1 VRPSARSASLARV
14 PRPHAAAHACARRAG
29 KSPAVLALFAEVC
42 EAADSKLT
50 ASCPMPSERPPLP
63 PCSTP
68 AVGVNF
74 DVCRN
79 GVANCANVV
88 LNAALLAAVLDRPL
102 LVASSAAGARAGKR
116 AEAVDKPGFSAL
128 SAPQGGPRV
137 HHVPALPA
145 CGRNQTRLLDLH
157 PLFRGN
163 WSQSRGFAAL
173 ACQSLSERMI
183 IVQAA
188 YNWIVPR
195 LAANVRLPALAQQR
209 AKALFAPGANA
220 FGDAARR
227 ELWPGGLTRYVRP
240 PTLPRPLVAIHAR
253 HHFGARDAN
262 PWVCWGYTT
271 PSELLPTLCLAPA
284 SAQFHGG
291 GSEDAPSFHARLLA
305 CAARL
310 LATADEE
317 RPQRRCGSMR
327 VGWLNSPSPSHSP

>member
-1 VRPSARSASLARV
+1 M
-14 PRPHAAAHACARRAG
+14 
-29 KSPAVLALFAEVC
+29 
-42 EAADSKLT
+42 AADSKLT

-88 LNAALLAAVLDRPL
+88 LNAALLAAVLNRPL

-262 PWVCWGYTT
+262 PWVCWGYTEQH
-271 PSELLPTLCLAPA
+271 PLSCYPHSVWLPHRRSSTAA
-284 SAQFHGG
+284 
-291 GSEDAPSFHARLLA
+291 
-305 CAARL
+305 AARTHR
-310 LATADEE
+310 ASTPGCSRVRHGCSPPPTRSDRSGGAG
-317 RPQRRCGSMR
+317 PCG
-327 VGWLNSPSPSHSP
+327 